1 MQNAEME
8 GVFHSILCLSKKG
21 MVIKMKP
28 KIFIDGRDGTTG
40 LQIYDRLNGRD
51 DIELLLIDESNPEDA
66 IERKKLINKADL
78 VFLCLPDEIALE
90 SVSFIE
96 NDNTCVIDASTAH
109 RVASGWVYGL
119 PELSESQRECLRAAK
134 RVSNPGCHS
143 TGAILLLKPL
153 VETGVIPPDHPLT
166 ITSVTGYTGG
176 GMKMIN
182 EYEEADR
189 EECSELNAPRLY
201 STGASHKHIPEIMRY
216 TGITAAP
223 VFMPLVADYPQGM
236 QVIIP
241 LHLPDRRREV
251 IEAITENYAGCLNI
265 DVLVDSPVFAAS
277 NFNANTDKVTLRILG
292 FDDKII
298 LTAQFDNLGKGASG
312 AAVQNMNIM
321 LGFNEYERLRL

>member
-1 MQNAEME
+1 
-8 GVFHSILCLSKKG
+8 
-21 MVIKMKP
+21 MKP

-51 DIELLLIDESNPEDA
+51 DIQLLLIDESNPEDA
-66 IERKKLINKADL
+66 GERKKLINKADL
-78 VFLCLPDEIALE
+78 VFLCLPDDIARE

-96 NDNTCVIDASTAH
+96 NDNTRVIDASTAH
-109 RVASGWVYGL
+109 RVEKGWEYGL
-119 PELSESQRECLRAAK
+119 PELSEKQRRRIQTAK

-143 TGAILLLKPL
+143 TGAILLLRPL
-153 VETGVIPPDHPLT
+153 VEAGIIAPDCPLA

-182 EYEEADR
+182 DYEGAGRKEY
-189 EECSELNAPRLY
+189 SELNSPRLY
-201 STGASHKHIPEIMRY
+201 STGASHKHIPEIMQY
-216 TGITAAP
+216 TGISVAP
-223 VFMPLVADYPQGM
+223 AFMPIVADYPQGM

-241 LHLPDRRREV
+241 LHLPGKRQEIIEV
-251 IEAITENYAGCLNI
+251 VTETYADCQNI
-265 DVLVDSPVFAAS
+265 DVFAESPVFAAS
-277 NFNANTDKVTLRILG
+277 DLNADTDKVTLRILG

-321 LGFNEYERLRL
+321 LGFNEYERLRLN